1 MKIKS
6 NKSVCEDDIL
16 LFPELD
22 IKNLKMDLS
31 ENRVLVSGKL

>member
-6 NKSVCEDDIL
+6 NKSMREDDIL

-22 IKNLKMDLS
+22 IKNLKMDSS
-31 ENRVLVSGKL
+31 ENRVFVSGKL